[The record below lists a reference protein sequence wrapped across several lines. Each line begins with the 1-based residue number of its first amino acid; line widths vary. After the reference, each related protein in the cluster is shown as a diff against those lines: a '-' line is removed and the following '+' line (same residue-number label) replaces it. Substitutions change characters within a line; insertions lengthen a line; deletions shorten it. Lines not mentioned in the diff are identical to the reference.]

1 MNTEKLKKLFRKDS
15 RKNCSVVIVAAGSS
29 ERTGK
34 DKILLELGGEP
45 VISRTIRAFQNSEF
59 IDEIIVVTRTEDIS
73 FISDICNEKGYTK
86 VKSVIEGGA
95 DRTQSSLAGVSA
107 VSSKAELIAIHD
119 GARPFVTDRIIK
131 DAVAAAGQYLAA
143 VPAVRSVDTVR
154 IIDED
159 GVIIVCPDRNYVASI
174 QTPQVFHADIIKGA
188 LSSAV
193 TKELSLTDDS
203 SAAERMG
210 VKVHTVEGDVD
221 NIKLTVPDDFVKAA
235 AILKSRGEA

>member
-1 MNTEKLKKLFRKDS
+1 MNTEKLKKLFRKNV
-15 RKNCSVVIVAAGSS
+15 RKNCSAVIVAAGSS
-29 ERTGK
+29 ERMGK
-34 DKILLELGGEP
+34 NKILLDLGGES
-45 VISRTIRAFQNSEF
+45 VISRTIRVFQNSDL
-59 IDEIIVVTRTEDIS
+59 IDEIIVVTRLEEIS
-73 FISDICNEKGYTK
+73 IISDICHEKGYTK

-95 DRTQSSLAGVSA
+95 DRTQSALAGVSA

-119 GARPFVTDRIIK
+119 GARPFVTEKIISETI
-131 DAVAAAGQYLAA
+131 ASAGQYMAA

-154 IIDED
+154 IVDEN
-159 GVIIVCPDRNYVASI
+159 GVIIICPDRNYVANI
-174 QTPQVFHADIIKGA
+174 QTPQVFHSDIIKGA

-193 TKELSLTDDS
+193 TKGLSLSDDS

-235 AILKSRGEA
+235 AILKSRGEV